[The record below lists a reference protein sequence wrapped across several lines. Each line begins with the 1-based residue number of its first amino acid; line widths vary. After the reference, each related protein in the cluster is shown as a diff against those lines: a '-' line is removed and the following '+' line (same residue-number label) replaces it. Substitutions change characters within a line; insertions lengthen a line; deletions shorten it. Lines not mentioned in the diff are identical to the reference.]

1 MRQEQEGPGDE
12 REGLDGLGQ
21 YLDGDLE
28 RRGPPHRGVV
38 KAPLPPHRGV
48 VKAPLPHKPRTPPR
62 AQVPR
67 AAWGGFLSGV
77 GA

>member
-1 MRQEQEGPGDE
+1 MPQEQEGPGDE
-12 REGLDGLGQ
+12 REGLGGLGE

-28 RRGPPHRGVV
+28 RRG
-38 KAPLPPHRGV
+38 PPHRGV